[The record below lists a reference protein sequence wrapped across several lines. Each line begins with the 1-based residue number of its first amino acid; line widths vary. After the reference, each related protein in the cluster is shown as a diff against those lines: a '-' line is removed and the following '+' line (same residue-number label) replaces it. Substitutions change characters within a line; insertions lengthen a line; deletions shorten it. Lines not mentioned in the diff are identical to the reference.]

1 MNRNLS
7 RPALEDIERDIFN
20 LNSAQLLLCGLVVC
34 ERLLPNYKAF
44 SDQVTWGDTP
54 YLRSVIDH
62 VWGVV
67 GAEIDLP
74 STENLLN
81 QTSAL
86 IPDSDDFPGPI
97 AGLAQYAAA
106 ALCHLLESMKSNGI
120 EHIAQI
126 RILALDSVDAYIQV
140 TSGSSQQLIVRE
152 DFVSEWERIDN
163 DPLMQAEIKRQKN
176 EIEQISALKAIDR
189 EIVFRLKAENESSV
203 LFDVSTLVPRPPV

>member
-1 MNRNLS
+1 
-7 RPALEDIERDIFN
+7 
-20 LNSAQLLLCGLVVC
+20 
-34 ERLLPNYKAF
+34 
-44 SDQVTWGDTP
+44 
-54 YLRSVIDH
+54 
-62 VWGVV
+62 
-67 GAEIDLP
+67 
-74 STENLLN
+74 
-81 QTSAL
+81 
-86 IPDSDDFPGPI
+86 
-97 AGLAQYAAA
+97 
-106 ALCHLLESMKSNGI
+106 MKSNGI

>member
-7 RPALEDIERDIFN
+7 RPALEDIEKDIVN
-20 LNSAQLLLCGLVVC
+20 LNFVQLHLCGLVVC

-44 SDQVTWGDTP
+44 SDQVKWGDAP
-54 YLRSVIDH
+54 YLRSVLDH
-62 VWGVV
+62 AWRAV
-67 GAEIDLP
+67 GAEMDLAN
-74 STENLLN
+74 TEDILS

-86 IPDSDDFPGPI
+86 IPDSDDFPGPV

-106 ALCHLLESMKSNGI
+106 ALCHLLESMKSNSI
-120 EHIAQI
+120 EHIAHI

-140 TSGSSQQLIVRE
+140 TSGSSQRLIDRE

-203 LFDVSTLVPRPPV
+203 LFDVSTLVTRPAT